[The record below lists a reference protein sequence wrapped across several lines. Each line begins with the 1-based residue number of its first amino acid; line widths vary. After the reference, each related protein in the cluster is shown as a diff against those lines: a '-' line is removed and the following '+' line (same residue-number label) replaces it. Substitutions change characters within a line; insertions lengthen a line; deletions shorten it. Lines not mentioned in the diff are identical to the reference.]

1 MISAKSSKQTSAR
14 SCAGLVGFALALSSG
29 LSYAQVKTSDT
40 PKLSAGQQSSAQPML
55 FSPQDKLD
63 AIRQSLVEAALDSP
77 TKVQSTTW
85 IDANGS
91 LRESSSF
98 KNGMKVRGVKV
109 LAYDRDEAGQ
119 AKAQL
124 QISPA
129 SSSVSEQSRQSQG
142 GAWQKLSSLFSLGAE
157 QFRKNWTTNSTIA
170 ASSDDA
176 LTDTV
181 TRCDPAINS
190 RQLRHLIN
198 FEMQMDRDVHPA
210 FAQAF
215 SPIVQRSWLSP
226 TSATKT
232 NWKMIPGQQEPTMSD
247 RMTAYEAALVSAP
260 SGNAPWIAR
269 LYVRTTLLASPERGG
284 LIETMRA
291 GPIAT
296 LTLEVSPKEEPGLR
310 YQESTTVAFEVDSLA
325 WRPSRLSLA
334 SEQAIRQQ
342 VDDWGKKLVQWLSCE
357 DVKPTVTAVNQQ
369 TISINAGA
377 VVGVK
382 KGDEWLIADSRN
394 FPSQLLGKEGAPQ
407 TLLARV
413 EAVSPYD
420 SKLILAACPSN
431 AVQVNWRA
439 WPADTVVKTPSIEP
453 ASQAVQNK
461 AVLPR

>member
-1 MISAKSSKQTSAR
+1 MVRAQSSKQTSALN
-14 SCAGLVGFALALSSG
+14 CAGLIGFALVLSSG

-40 PKLSAGQQSSAQPML
+40 KKLSAEQQSSSQPLL

-77 TKVQSTTW
+77 TKIQSTTW

-129 SSSVSEQSRQSQG
+129 YSSASEQARQSQG
-142 GAWQKLSSLFSLGAE
+142 GAWQKLRSLFSIGVEHFKKSWAI
-157 QFRKNWTTNSTIA
+157 NSTVA
-170 ASSDDA
+170 ESTNDA
-176 LTDTV
+176 PTDAV
-181 TRCDPAINS
+181 TRCDAAINS

-215 SPIVQRSWLSP
+215 SSIVQRSWLSS
-226 TSATKT
+226 TSTTKT
-232 NWKMIPGQQEPTMSD
+232 NWKMTPGQHEPTMSD
-247 RMTAYEAALVSAP
+247 RMTAYESALVSAP
-260 SGNAPWIAR
+260 SGNTPWIAR
-269 LYVRTTLLASPERGG
+269 LYVRTTLLTAPEIEAFRGTIG
-284 LIETMRA
+284 SGRV
-291 GPIAT
+291 AT
-296 LTLEVSPKEEPGLR
+296 LTLEVSSKEEPGLR
-310 YQESTTVAFEVDSLA
+310 YQESMTIAFEIDSQA
-325 WRPSRLSLA
+325 WRQSRVSLA

-342 VDDWGKKLVQWLSCE
+342 IDDWGGKLVQWLSCE

-369 TISINAGA
+369 TITINAGA

-413 EAVSPYD
+413 EAVFPYD
-420 SKLILAACPSN
+420 SKLILAAGPSN

-439 WPADTVVKTPSIEP
+439 WPADTVVKTPSVEP
-453 ASQAVQNK
+453 ALQAVQNK
-461 AVLPR
+461 AVLQR